1 MLEMIGE
8 GPTIYQDIIEEDDDE
23 LTQVWSKGCIH
34 SSLEGRCSIAQTKR
48 HYTKFVMAV
57 VSAKSNF
64 RDVTEIHMNLVIALE
79 QIQLREATSSPQ
91 FIQKLIYGRNGKAV
105 LDRMSI

>member
-1 MLEMIGE
+1 
-8 GPTIYQDIIEEDDDE
+8 
-23 LTQVWSKGCIH
+23 
-34 SSLEGRCSIAQTKR
+34 
-48 HYTKFVMAV
+48 MAV

-105 LDRMSI
+105 LDHMSI

>member
-1 MLEMIGE
+1 
-8 GPTIYQDIIEEDDDE
+8 
-23 LTQVWSKGCIH
+23 
-34 SSLEGRCSIAQTKR
+34 
-48 HYTKFVMAV
+48 MAV

-91 FIQKLIYGRNGKAV
+91 FIQKLINNGNWKSVLNGKGIQSPV
-105 LDRMSI
+105 VDTKSS